1 MIHAR
6 ALQRAVLLGVLSGS
20 NGFFHASRASAQ
32 EAPPPPPLAPGAAAP
47 ACPSNLVA
55 ADGTCLVSP
64 EAPSTPPPVTPPAA
78 PPPVV
83 VAPALTPAPA
93 KAGDSSAG
101 AGPNHGLL
109 FGGLALFATGYVATI
124 GVNYGVCA
132 GNTTWRGCDSKELSF
147 IPIVGPFVLA
157 GTENTEPSYRVLA
170 VTLGLM
176 QAGGVALFGLS
187 YAGGKGEPA
196 KTAYFM
202 PRVSRDGGGASVF
215 GRF

>member
-1 MIHAR
+1 M
-6 ALQRAVLLGVLSGS
+6 L
-20 NGFFHASRASAQ
+20 
-32 EAPPPPPLAPGAAAP
+32 
-47 ACPSNLVA
+47 C
-55 ADGTCLVSP
+55 
-64 EAPSTPPPVTPPAA
+64 
-78 PPPVV
+78 
-83 VAPALTPAPA
+83 
-93 KAGDSSAG
+93 
-101 AGPNHGLL
+101 
-109 FGGLALFATGYVATI
+109 GGLALFAAGYGATI

-132 GNTTWRGCDSKELSF
+132 GNATWRGCDSKELSF
-147 IPIVGPFVLA
+147 IPVVGSFILA

-202 PRVSRDGGGASVF
+202 PEVSRDGGGASVF